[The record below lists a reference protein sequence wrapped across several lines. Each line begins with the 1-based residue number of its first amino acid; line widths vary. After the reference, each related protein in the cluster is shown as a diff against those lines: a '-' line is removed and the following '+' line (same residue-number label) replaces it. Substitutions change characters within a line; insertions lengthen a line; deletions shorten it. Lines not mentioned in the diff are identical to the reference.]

1 MPPRAIYLVTSRNSP
16 SQRSHFSI
24 FVPSVAFSNIG
35 TSIHVVG
42 APMMG
47 YQLEFKRNHALSSN
61 EEPYETVLLGYVDSQ
76 HITGSPIES
85 SSMFVDHT
93 PRDDLEIAASQIPAP
108 RVSENFMAPVNDT
121 TNKRCQEWTMEFVR
135 HLVAR
140 GLLEE
145 EAVQIVQSKRD
156 SPTHGIALQPAGRRL
171 V

>member
-1 MPPRAIYLVTSRNSP
+1 
-16 SQRSHFSI
+16 
-24 FVPSVAFSNIG
+24 
-35 TSIHVVG
+35 
-42 APMMG
+42 MG

-61 EEPYETVLLGYVDSQ
+61 EEPYETVLLGHVDSQ
-76 HITGSPIES
+76 HIADSLKES
-85 SSMFVDHT
+85 SSMYVDHT
-93 PRDDLEIAASQIPAP
+93 PRSDLEIAASQIPAP

-156 SPTHGIALQPAGRRL
+156 SPAHGIALQPAGRR
-171 V
+171 VV

>member
-16 SQRSHFSI
+16 SQRAHFSI
-24 FVPSVAFSNIG
+24 FVPSVACSTIG

-76 HITGSPIES
+76 HITDSPTES

-93 PRDDLEIAASQIPAP
+93 PRNDLEIAASQTPAP

-135 HLVAR
+135 HLAAR

-156 SPTHGIALQPAGRRL
+156 SPAHGIALQPVGRR
-171 V
+171 VV